1 MKKDFRH
8 VPVFAVALAAL
19 VAFGALACSDAAT
32 DPSAASDATTATI
45 RGDELAAR
53 LGAGDAPLIL
63 DVRTP
68 EEYEAG
74 RVPGAINIPH
84 TELAA
89 RLDEL
94 GPGARDHEVMVYCE
108 SGGRAAVAEALL
120 RDAGYGRIVHLEG
133 DMSAW
138 RREQRPCENC

>member
-1 MKKDFRH
+1 MTKRFRD
-8 VPVFAVALAAL
+8 ASLLAAALAAM
-19 VAFGALACSDAAT
+19 VAIGALACTDAAT
-32 DPSAASDATTATI
+32 DPAASTAATVT
-45 RGDELAAR
+45 GDELAAR

-89 RLDEL
+89 RLEEL
-94 GPGARDHEVMVYCE
+94 GPGARDREVVVYCE

-120 RDAGYGRIVHLEG
+120 RDAGYRRTLHLEG
-133 DMSAW
+133 DMAAW
-138 RREQRPCENC
+138 RREQRSCENC

>member
-1 MKKDFRH
+1 MTKHFRD
-8 VPVFAVALAAL
+8 AAMLAAALAAL
-19 VAFGALACSDAAT
+19 TAIGVLACSDAAT
-32 DPSAASDATTATI
+32 DPAASTAVTI
-45 RGDELAAR
+45 TGDELAAW
-53 LGAGDAPLIL
+53 LAAGDTPLIL

-94 GPGARDHEVMVYCE
+94 GPAAPDGEIVVYCE
-108 SGGRAAVAEALL
+108 RGGRAAVAEALL
-120 RDAGYGRIVHLEG
+120 RDAGYERTLHLEG
-133 DMSAW
+133 DMAAW